1 MELEQLMPHVEALI
15 FASERPLP
23 QMEMI
28 ELLGNVM
35 EETLESDKVAIC
47 LEAVREKYDTDYYPF
62 ELRETGGGYQ
72 FLTKKTYHQT
82 VLQLNGDKYIKKLSA
97 SAMETLAIISYKQPI
112 TKSDIEFIRGV
123 SSDYSIQK
131 LLEKEL
137 IVIAGRNED
146 AVGKPLLYATT
157 KNFMDYLG
165 VNSPADLPQLKE
177 IGNTDIVFPTNGEE
191 AIPEEG
197 GNRQMIVDN
206 NGTLKIEKKEAAE
219 EEGIAPPEALL
230 AENKETEDNSD
241 AFKEEQREEGD
252 HSTSK
257 DTEPLAEGH
266 NTKEAEHDED
276 LEEGETPDEE
286 EEEL

>member
-35 EETLESDKVAIC
+35 EEQLESEKVAIC
-47 LEAVREKYDTDYYPF
+47 LEAVKEKYDTDYYPF

-97 SAMETLAIISYKQPI
+97 SAMETLAIITYKQPI
-112 TKSDIEFIRGV
+112 TKSEIEFIRGV

-157 KNFMDYLG
+157 RNFMDYLG
-165 VNSPADLPQLKE
+165 VNNPADLPQLKE
-177 IGNTDIVFPTNGEE
+177 IGNTDIVYPTNGEA
-191 AIPEEG
+191 AIPEES
-197 GNRQMIVDN
+197 GNKQMIVDTD
-206 NGTLKIEKKEAAE
+206 GTLRIEEAEASQPDTEAAME
-219 EEGIAPPEALL
+219 VTNNNPAASDDKQTDHSDQAQEEGNRTTSDDES
-230 AENKETEDNSD
+230 EDTPGTNDHTSATTD
-241 AFKEEQREEGD
+241 EG
-252 HSTSK
+252 
-257 DTEPLAEGH
+257 PLNNE
-266 NTKEAEHDED
+266 
-276 LEEGETPDEE
+276 
-286 EEEL
+286 

>member
-35 EETLESDKVAIC
+35 EEELESEKVSIC
-47 LEAVREKYDTDYYPF
+47 LEAVREKYNTDYYPF

-82 VLQLNGDKYIKKLSA
+82 VLQLNGDKYIKKLSS
-97 SAMETLAIISYKQPI
+97 SAMETLAIITYKQPI
-112 TKSDIEFIRGV
+112 TKSEIEFIRGV

-146 AVGKPLLYATT
+146 AVGKPLIYATT

-165 VNSPADLPQLKE
+165 VNAPGDLPQLKE
-177 IGNTDIVFPTNGEE
+177 VSDTEVVYPTNGED
-191 AIPEEG
+191 AAPEEHP
-197 GNRQMIVDN
+197 NRKMIVDN
-206 NGTLKIEKKEAAE
+206 NGELKVEASYNNPDTATGE
-219 EEGIAPPEALL
+219 EAP
-230 AENKETEDNSD
+230 SD
-241 AFKEEQREEGD
+241 AMAQDGNATEQQDDDLGSDNEEQG
-252 HSTSK
+252 T
-257 DTEPLAEGH
+257 DTAEQE
-266 NTKEAEHDED
+266 NNPESE
-276 LEEGETPDEE
+276 
-286 EEEL
+286 